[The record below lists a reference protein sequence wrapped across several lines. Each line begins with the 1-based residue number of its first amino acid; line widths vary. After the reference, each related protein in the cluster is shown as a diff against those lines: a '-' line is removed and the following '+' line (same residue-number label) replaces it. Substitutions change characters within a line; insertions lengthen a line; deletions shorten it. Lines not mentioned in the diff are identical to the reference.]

1 MTFRSQTTLYEPV
14 KVVIM
19 VQLEMPYTAIAFK
32 KIAKVP
38 QTAALLLISRL
49 ARELGLNRFQD

>member
-1 MTFRSQTTLYEPV
+1 MTFRSRTTLYEPG

-38 QTAALLLISRL
+38 QTAALLLMPRL
-49 ARELGLNRFQD
+49 ALVLGLNRFQD

>member
-38 QTAALLLISRL
+38 QTTALLLMPRL

>member
-1 MTFRSQTTLYEPV
+1 
-14 KVVIM
+14 M

>member
-1 MTFRSQTTLYEPV
+1 
-14 KVVIM
+14 
-19 VQLEMPYTAIAFK
+19 MPYTAIAFK

-38 QTAALLLISRL
+38 QTAASLLMSRL

>member
-1 MTFRSQTTLYEPV
+1 MTFRAQTTLYEPL

-38 QTAALLLISRL
+38 QTAASLLMSRL